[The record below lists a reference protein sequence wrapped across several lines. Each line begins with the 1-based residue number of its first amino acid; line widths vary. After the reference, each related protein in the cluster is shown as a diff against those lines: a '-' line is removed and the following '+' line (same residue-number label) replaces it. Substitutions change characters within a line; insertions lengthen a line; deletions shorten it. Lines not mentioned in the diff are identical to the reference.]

1 MEGGTFGT
9 KPDSGLRTTRTGV
22 GVKDVRGL
30 EIKDE
35 LEPESTYVV
44 PTLASDHLP
53 IVADFVDQLPWL
65 LLMEARESII
75 IVTVTLFM
83 LMIFCP

>member
-65 LLMEARESII
+65 LLMEARERAS
-75 IVTVTLFM
+75 LS
-83 LMIFCP
+83 